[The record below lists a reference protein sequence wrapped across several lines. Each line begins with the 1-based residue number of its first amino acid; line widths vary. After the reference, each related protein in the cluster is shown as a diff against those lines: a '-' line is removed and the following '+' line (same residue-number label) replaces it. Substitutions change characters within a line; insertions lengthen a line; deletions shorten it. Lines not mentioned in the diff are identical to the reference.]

1 MAKVA
6 GVLMGLIGV
15 GFLFGPDAVRGLAS
29 SIWGFAAVLVAA
41 FLYGVTNILAKT
53 LKPILPLSSG
63 TAAFI
68 CSGVVSVSFAFWMDR
83 PFEVLANDVSMES
96 FVLLNNYLVP
106 LVGIGWGVGLLGEA
120 ATWNSIAALGLIFAG
135 IAVTN
140 MGANRRVV
148 VEAAD

>member
-1 MAKVA
+1 
-6 GVLMGLIGV
+6 
-15 GFLFGPDAVRGLAS
+15 VRGLAS

-53 LKPILPLSSG
+53 LKPIFPLSSG

-96 FVLLNNYLVP
+96 FVSLNNYLVP